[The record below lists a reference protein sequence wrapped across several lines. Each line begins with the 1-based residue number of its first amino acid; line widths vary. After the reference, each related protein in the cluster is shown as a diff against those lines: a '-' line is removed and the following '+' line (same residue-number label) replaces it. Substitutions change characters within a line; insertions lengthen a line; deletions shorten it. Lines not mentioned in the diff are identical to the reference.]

1 MAEKLIRVAA
11 QREII
16 STEKLLIPDEYYTFS
31 KNFPFELTD
40 DQETAINDIISD
52 LETGKLMDRL
62 ICGDVG
68 FGKTE
73 VALRASFIVAN
84 AGYQVA
90 LVAPTTI
97 LVKQHFK
104 SFFDRFKKSSLS
116 IASLSRMTSLKD
128 RKKIKDDLKSGN
140 INVVIGTH
148 ALLSND
154 IDFNNLG
161 LLIVDEEQHF
171 GVGQKEKIKELQGN
185 IHVLTLTA
193 TPIPRTLQLS
203 LSGLK
208 ELSLITTPPI
218 NRLSVRTFVLEWD
231 NVVLIDALLRE
242 KNRGGQTFVVCPR
255 VRDIDDLYQKINRM
269 VPNLVISV
277 AHGQMKID
285 ELDKSINSF
294 SEGKSDILIS
304 TNIIESGIDI
314 PNANTM
320 IIHKSDL
327 FGLSQLYQLRGRV
340 GRGKHR
346 AYSYFTIEPG
356 KILLN
361 KSQQRLD
368 VIKTLDNLGAGFSL
382 ASYDMDIRGSGNLLG
397 DEQSGQIKEVGVE
410 LYQDMLKEAVS
421 SYKDSSKKIEEVWSP
436 SISLGLS
443 ILIPEDYVFD
453 LPTRMSLYR
462 KAGELSS
469 PEDINTFTEEL
480 FDRFGPPPEEV
491 NNLLMTLMIKNKCLY
506 NKINII
512 DAGPKGVLLGFKNN
526 FFNNADKL
534 LGWVTKKSG
543 QVKIRPDQ
551 KLFLQK
557 TLNTREEKFNAVL
570 SLIEELQLL
579 NN

>member
-1 MAEKLIRVAA
+1 M
-11 QREII
+11 
-16 STEKLLIPDEYYTFS
+16 
-31 KNFPFELTD
+31 
-40 DQETAINDIISD
+40 
-52 LETGKLMDRL
+52 
-62 ICGDVG
+62 
-68 FGKTE
+68 
-73 VALRASFIVAN
+73 
-84 AGYQVA
+84 
-90 LVAPTTI
+90 
-97 LVKQHFK
+97 
-104 SFFDRFKKSSLS
+104 
-116 IASLSRMTSLKD
+116 
-128 RKKIKDDLKSGN
+128 
-140 INVVIGTH
+140 
-148 ALLSND
+148 
-154 IDFNNLG
+154 
-161 LLIVDEEQHF
+161 
-171 GVGQKEKIKELQGN
+171 
-185 IHVLTLTA
+185 
-193 TPIPRTLQLS
+193 
-203 LSGLK
+203 
-208 ELSLITTPPI
+208 
-218 NRLSVRTFVLEWD
+218 SVRTFVLEWD

-242 KNRGGQTFVVCPR
+242 KNRGGQTFIVCPR
-255 VRDIDDLYQKINRM
+255 VKDIDDLYQKIERM

-294 SEGKSDILIS
+294 SECKSDILIS

-320 IIHKSDL
+320 IIHKSDM
-327 FGLSQLYQLRGRV
+327 FGLSQLYKLRGRV

-361 KSQQRLD
+361 KSKQRLD